1 MTSNVG
7 ANLIERSTGIGFQTG
22 DDDSADNYQKMKDK
36 VLEELKRTFRPE
48 FLNRID
54 EVIVFHALNRN
65 QIKAIVDLMVKP
77 VALQLLDKGIA
88 LELTEDAKELLAKD
102 GFDPNFGARPLRRSV
117 QRFIENPL
125 SEELLK
131 GALEP
136 GSTVK
141 ALVKDDQIIF
151 ETVDKKEK
159 SIR

>member
-7 ANLIERSTGIGFQTG
+7 ANLIERSSGIGFQTS
-22 DDDSADNYQKMKDK
+22 DEDSADNYQKMKDK

-54 EVIVFHALNRN
+54 EVIVFHALNRE

-77 VALQLLDKGIA
+77 VVHQLLDKGIA
-88 LELTEDAKELLAKD
+88 LELTEEAKELLAKD

-131 GALEP
+131 GTLEP

-141 ALVKDDQIIF
+141 ALVEDEQIIF
-151 ETVDKKEK
+151 ETIAKKEK